1 MSITVV
7 KNNSG
12 SFYQSGPISFSSI
25 RNNFSETYSGQVRI
39 SDYRRNTNRYEANPV
54 VPDST
59 ENENISTGNNLRI
72 GGFRNSIKRYFAIQS
87 GEDNN
92 NYWGGSNTD
101 PSAPPGLRLG
111 RVDENLRGIDW
122 SGGGYYGRDGQAGP
136 DQTNSNVS
144 RNIQK
149 IIYITGTCGSRNPS
163 RAAAQLAPGTTG
175 AYGQPVEAHNVTIY
189 VQGSILG
196 ASGEPSGGGG
206 GAGLRV
212 VGTSNCKVIMDGG
225 RIYGGGGA
233 GATGG
238 KGANGPE
245 GLCWSKLP
253 FSTSACGGCPEG
265 GGGVYYTYQ
274 GVQTFYPNEEWCY
287 DSGECCHLA
296 GGCSGGK
303 DSVCNYW
310 CIETTFVR
318 YGSYAS
324 LYPGSTPAG
333 GDGGVGGYGQGY
345 NYSRTNGSPGTKG
358 QGSTCPDL
366 MGIQTFG
373 ADGLPGGDGGDWGEY
388 GGNGGGRPGPAIFGT
403 NYSVYNVNSSNI
415 KGLYNAGDFNG

>member
-1 MSITVV
+1 MPITVV

-39 SDYRRNTNRYEANPV
+39 SDYRRNTNRYETNTI

-72 GGFRNSIKRYFAIQS
+72 GGFRNSVKRYFAIQS

-92 NYWGGSNTD
+92 NYWGGSNSD
-101 PSAPPGLRLG
+101 PAAPPGLRLG

-122 SGGGYYGRDGQAGP
+122 SGGGYGGRDGQAGP

-163 RAAAQLAPGTTG
+163 RAAAQLSPGTTG
-175 AYGQPVEAHNVTIY
+175 PYGQPVEVHNVTIY

-206 GAGLRV
+206 GAGLRI
-212 VGTSNCKVIMDGG
+212 VGTSNCRVIMDGG

-233 GATGG
+233 GATGAN
-238 KGANGPE
+238 GANGPA
-245 GLCWSKLP
+245 GLCWSKIP
-253 FSTSACGGCPEG
+253 FSNSECGACPPNGGI
-265 GGGVYYTYQ
+265 YYTWQ
-274 GVQTFYPNEEWCY
+274 GVLYFQGNEEWCR
-287 DSGECCHLA
+287 DTGECCREIES
-296 GGCSGGK
+296 CSGGK
-303 DSVCNYW
+303 DSVCVTR
-310 CIETTFVR
+310 CDATTFEK
-318 YGSYAS
+318 YGSYANVYS
-324 LYPGSTPAG
+324 GSTPAG

-345 NYSRTNGSPGTKG
+345 NYSRTNGGSGSRG

-366 MGIQTFG
+366 TGFITYG
-373 ADGLPGGDGGDWGEY
+373 EDGLPGGDGGDWGEY

-403 NYSVYNVNSSNI
+403 NYSVSNVNSSNI
-415 KGLYNAGDFNG
+415 KGLYNAGDFDG